1 MALISTPSSLQITP
15 TGFLSIPSS
24 LSTTDLI
31 TVHSLATDL
40 DIDFS
45 EPSNGLDHSTAKS
58 IYNAWMETAII
69 DNYGMVW
76 VLPDRLSEILRTSK
90 TNAKYIVAKIGKQY
104 KSKGAAGTYLHYAE
118 IQKRLSQI
126 ITSAGTTKK
135 EKYAGFSESI
145 GMAIR
150 DSAKARY
157 QRAQTYEAMSTAK
170 KGLKQKRVR
179 QLQIGC
185 DELTGVPLLPTSQFS
200 HIRSCAIYPQFTA
213 CVWNGLVVNK
223 HIHQIITDTYINDED
238 ELYDLCRR
246 QEWSTE
252 WYDSYVRQ
260 VD

>member
-1 MALISTPSSLQITP
+1 MILTSQPSSLEATPNGFISTPST
-15 TGFLSIPSS
+15 
-24 LSTTDLI
+24 LI
-31 TVHSLATDL
+31 TVHSSAKDL
-40 DIDFS
+40 HICFT

-90 TNAKYIVAKIGKQY
+90 ANARHIVAKIGKQY

-118 IQKRLSQI
+118 VQKRLSNI
-126 ITSAGTTKK
+126 IMIAGTMKR
-135 EKYAGFSESI
+135 ERYAEFSESI

-150 DSAKARY
+150 DSAKARC

-170 KGLKQKRVR
+170 RGLKQKRVK
-179 QLQIGC
+179 QLQLGC

-200 HIRSCAIYPQFTA
+200 HIRSCAIYPQFTV

-223 HIHQIITDTYINDED
+223 HIHQIITDAYVNDED
-238 ELYDLCRR
+238 ELYDLC
-246 QEWSTE
+246 QQQKWSTN
-252 WYDSYVRQ
+252 WYDDYISQ
-260 VD
+260 LN